1 MQIQKQYNTKSI
13 FRSWY
18 KRQEN
23 LAKAK
28 VCKNFLIQRHI
39 NKLNS
44 ETPGR
49 QTAKMSGKGDLGL

>member
-1 MQIQKQYNTKSI
+1 MQIQKQYNSKSI

-23 LAKAK
+23 LAKANK
-28 VCKNFLIQRHI
+28 VCKNFLIQRHQQV
-39 NKLNS
+39 KFMNS
-44 ETPGR
+44 WR